1 MTEEPRQVRQI
12 RRPGS
17 PRATRHVVKV
27 TAEQEARLVAR
38 ASEAGW
44 TVSRLLVESALAGG
58 ADAATARAEL
68 AGEMFRVVRML
79 GKIGVNINQLA
90 RATNATGEVQPGP
103 RHAGGVAVGC
113 VTGSIR
119 CWTTLMPAGCGGDSR

>member
-1 MTEEPRQVRQI
+1 M
-12 RRPGS
+12 
-17 PRATRHVVKV
+17 KV

-68 AGEMFRVVRML
+68 AGEMFRVVRVL

-90 RATNATGEVQPGP
+90 RATNATGEVQPATAATLEAMQRLCG
-103 RHAGGVAVGC
+103 RFDSVLDDIDAGRV
-113 VTGSIR
+113 R
-119 CWTTLMPAGCGGDSR
+119 R

>member
-1 MTEEPRQVRQI
+1 MVEEPRQVRQV

-38 ASEAGW
+38 ANEAGW

-68 AGEMFRVVRML
+68 AGEMFRVVRLL
-79 GKIGVNINQLA
+79 GNVANNINQMA
-90 RATNATGEVQPGP
+90 RATNATGEVQPGTV
-103 RHAGGVAVGC
+103 HALDAVGRASDRLRS
-113 VTGSIR
+113 VLDDI
-119 CWTTLMPAGCGGDSR
+119 DSGRVSR

>member
-1 MTEEPRQVRQI
+1 MVEEPRQVRQV

-38 ASEAGW
+38 ANEAGW

-68 AGEMFRVVRML
+68 AGEMFRVVRVL
-79 GKIGVNINQLA
+79 GKIGVNVNQLA
-90 RATNATGEVQPGP
+90 RATNATGEVQPATAATLEAL
-103 RHAGGVAVGC
+103 RRLCDRFDSVLDDAGRV
-113 VTGSIR
+113 R
-119 CWTTLMPAGCGGDSR
+119 R